1 MSEQSVLLYDG
12 SRPLFRRLARAVE
25 RRADGLALVP
35 LGSET
40 GAAFLDRQF
49 GERPFAFLLVAGDRV
64 YAGGTAI
71 SQLLERYGA
80 GERLTALAERLYDV
94 GGDYFG
100 RVVHG
105 AEPADIDGQF
115 TLDDDAATVLWG
127 AVGVEIDV
135 QDAT

>member
-12 SRPLFRRLARAVE
+12 GRPVFRRLARAVE

-35 LGSET
+35 LESET

-49 GERPFAFLLVAGDRV
+49 GERPFAFLLVEGDRV

-71 SQLLERYGA
+71 SKLLERYGA
-80 GERLTALAERLYDV
+80 GERLTVLAERLYDV
-94 GGDYFG
+94 GGDSFG

-105 AEPADIDGQF
+105 AKPADIDGQF
-115 TLDDDAATVLWG
+115 TLDEDAATVLRG
-127 AVGVEIDV
+127 AGGVEIDV